1 MCVLCVVRCI
11 NADVLLRR
19 STRVAALLLLSFS
32 FAHGQTLPPPD
43 SNPPQT
49 FQKAGEVPAGSSKAF
64 EFGLSDFSYR
74 VSANGNGRRER
85 GGLVRRFNLR
95 LDSGEEISRV
105 YFSKYAGDLLLV
117 CEVADG
123 DGGRAFVVR
132 LEQPSMRAR
141 WKQRVP
147 AYNVAAAR
155 EGDAL
160 YVAAS
165 GFVGRLNLATGAY
178 LWKHDRLTL
187 DGPPLFESFEQPEV
201 RGDTV
206 SFREAAVA
214 GRPAQTLLLNKKT
227 GKLIRIE

>member
-1 MCVLCVVRCI
+1 MCVLRLARRI

-32 FAHGQTLPPPD
+32 FAHGQALPPPD

-64 EFGLSDFSYR
+64 EFGLSDFSYH
-74 VSANGNGRRER
+74 VSANGNGRREG

-95 LDSGEEISRV
+95 LDGGEEISRV

-117 CEVADG
+117 CGVADG
-123 DGGRAFVVR
+123 GGRAFVVR

-147 AYNVAAAR
+147 AYNFAAAR

-178 LWKHDRLTL
+178 LWKHDRPTP

-206 SFREAAVA
+206 SFREAAAA
-214 GRPAQTLLLNKKT
+214 GRPAKTLLVNKKT

>member
-1 MCVLCVVRCI
+1 MKAFGLKRTAAPLLC
-11 NADVLLRR
+11 LLFC
-19 STRVAALLLLSFS
+19 VAAAATAQDVRHAPAAQPSEGFERAKEIS
-32 FAHGQTLPPPD
+32 
-43 SNPPQT
+43 
-49 FQKAGEVPAGSSKAF
+49 AGSLKAF
-64 EFGLSDFSYR
+64 EFGLSDFSYH
-74 VSANGNGRRER
+74 VSANGNGRREG
-85 GGLVRRFNLR
+85 GGLVRPFNLR
-95 LDSGEEISRV
+95 LDGGEEIRRV

-117 CEVADG
+117 CEVAYG

-147 AYNVAAAR
+147 ADKVAAAR

-165 GFVGRLNLATGAY
+165 GLVGRLNLATGAY
-178 LWKHDRLTL
+178 LWKYDRLTP

-206 SFREAAVA
+206 SFREASVA
-214 GRPAQTLLLNKKT
+214 GWPAKTLLLNKKT